1 MVGALACSPEGLV
14 VSGSHDQTVR
24 LWDPASGAE
33 LAAGQGHTGAVTAVA
48 LSPDGRMIAT
58 AGLDMTV
65 RLWQAP

>member
-1 MVGALACSPEGLV
+1 V

-48 LSPDGRMIAT
+48 LSGDGKLIAS
-58 AGLDMTV
+58 AGLDQTV
-65 RLWQAP
+65 RIWQVP